1 MQLKSWKH
9 NEHIS
14 TTHGTRYSLR
24 YTLRLKRRHLTWCTC
39 QTLHSNGAISARCPI
54 RRQQ

>member
-14 TTHGTRYSLR
+14 TMHGTRYRS
-24 YTLRLKRRHLTWCTC
+24 LRLKRRHLTWCTC
-39 QTLHSNGAISARCPI
+39 QTLDSNGAISARRHI